1 MTTLLEESI
10 DKRAHSP
17 LTWLLSR
24 QIFWVFVAA
33 VVAVTALSL
42 ATDTFATQRNLFNV
56 TRNFAFVGIVALGM
70 TAVIITG
77 GIDLSV
83 GSIVCLAGIMLGVV
97 MNAGYSIWAGVGAA
111 LLTSLAIGALNGVLI
126 AYVRMPPFVIT
137 LGMLAIARSL
147 AMVVSNNR
155 MVYDFGPDQ
164 AKLLALGGGTTLGVA
179 NPVIALTVLALITG
193 YLFRWTQW
201 GRHVFAIGG
210 NEQAAMLA
218 GVRVN
223 RVKVG
228 VYMVSALP
236 AGITAVLEVGWLG
249 AVTTNLGQSM
259 ELAVIAAAV
268 IGGANLSGGTGTA
281 FGAVIGAALIEVIRN
296 SLLLLGVDAFW
307 QGTFVGSFIV
317 LAVMFDKLKGS
328 LTESREWL
336 FSGPPLIVD
345 VEATADH
352 LPADDGAR
360 RHEGV
365 EHDQRRRDHQH
376 ACIPSDTLTTISN

>member
-1 MTTLLEESI
+1 MTSLLEESI
-10 DKRAHSP
+10 DKRSHSP

-24 QIFWVFVAA
+24 QTFWVFVAA
-33 VVAVTALSL
+33 MFAAIALSL
-42 ATDTFATQRNLFNV
+42 VTDTFATQTNLFNV
-56 TRNFAFVGIVALGM
+56 TRNFAFVAIIAIGM
-70 TAVIITG
+70 TAVVITG

-83 GSIVCLAGIMLGVV
+83 GSIVCFAGIMLGVV

-111 LLTSLAIGALNGVLI
+111 LFTSLAIGALNGVLI

-147 AMVVSNNR
+147 AMVASNNR

-179 NPVIALTVLALITG
+179 NPVIALIVLAFIAG

-210 NEQAAMLA
+210 NEQAARLA

-223 RVKVG
+223 RVKVS
-228 VYMVSALP
+228 VYVASALT
-236 AGITAVLEVGWLG
+236 AGIVAVLEVGWLG

-259 ELAVIAAAV
+259 ELTVIAAAV
-268 IGGANLSGGTGTA
+268 IGGANLSGGAGTA

-296 SLLLLGVDAFW
+296 SLLLLGVDTLW

-328 LTESREWL
+328 LTES
-336 FSGPPLIVD
+336 
-345 VEATADH
+345 
-352 LPADDGAR
+352 
-360 RHEGV
+360 
-365 EHDQRRRDHQH
+365 
-376 ACIPSDTLTTISN
+376 